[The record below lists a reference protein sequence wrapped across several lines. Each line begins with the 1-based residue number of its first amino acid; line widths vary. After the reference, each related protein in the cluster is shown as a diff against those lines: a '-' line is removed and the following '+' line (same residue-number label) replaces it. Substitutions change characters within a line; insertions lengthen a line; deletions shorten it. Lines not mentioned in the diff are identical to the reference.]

1 MSFICVSGQTTGAYS
16 FTDCCGILRKGIS
29 FGESVCLD
37 EAFTGSSYGV
47 YIATGVTCTQNCTQ
61 GNLSYSF
68 STTGLCTSL
77 SGATTITP
85 IGGTPPYTIDNVS
98 PGSISAQTSTG
109 SMTFTGLTGGT
120 YVFRLNDS
128 LGLQNN
134 ELYINVYIGDCYT
147 ASIDASGTTC
157 GQDNGIISVS
167 AITSGS
173 PYNIV
178 LYKDGSYY
186 DNQTT
191 NTVPYEFVGLP
202 SGVYNA
208 ILYDSSLTSA
218 STGNAIVITSTTI
231 NFGFWKVDTSNCV
244 IDKGKLSVTGVT
256 GTGPYTYLWS
266 NGETG
271 QTITGL
277 TVGTYSCTVTDSSGC
292 TLTQSEY
299 VGVADPLGI
308 GLLSA
313 STPTCFSSD
322 GSLTYFLTGGTA
334 PFYYSASTGEVGYT
348 LSNQFTLSNLSSGS
362 YLVNV
367 RDANFCEVTL
377 PGYLTS
383 INGFNVVDTIIRN
396 SDCNQNNGAIFVE
409 INGLNGV
416 YTYTLSG
423 VSTNTIYT
431 ETSLNQTYN
440 FTNLANDTYQLTI
453 SGSGTPCVYTT
464 NLNVNSSQKFTVS
477 ATTSGS
483 TCGGTNGVALVEVS
497 SGYTGVLD
505 YVLSNGDSLIDST
518 TTAVT
523 YSNLTAGNYTI
534 SVTDEDGCVVSEDFT
549 ILTNGQLVTSLQTI
563 NCVNGND
570 GSAEVLIFG
579 GEPTFTYNWSN
590 GQTGSTVSG
599 LSSGNYYV
607 EITDSNGCY
616 NIQYFQI
623 SCVGTLTTS
632 YQLFNLCNNTF
643 TTTVGTK
650 RGFFEMLNEGYIDIT
665 SGITGCELS
674 GSVFTCEIE
683 ISCPGS
689 GSTIYS
695 VPFYTGS
702 TLTDVPQDTLWQTTI
717 ESILSSATTIS
728 SYSVN
733 LLNNTLQI
741 LSNCNGDYDPL
752 SGCTIYL
759 RLKIDY
765 TVSCNDCGTTF
776 ILTEDEYYLITEDGF
791 QLVYV

>member
-1 MSFICVSGQTTGAYS
+1 MSFACVSGQTTGAYS
-16 FTDCCGILRKGIS
+16 YTDCCGILRKGIS
-29 FGESVCLD
+29 FGESICLD
-37 EAFTGSSYGV
+37 EGFTGSSTGV

-61 GNLSYSF
+61 GNLGYTF
-68 STTGLCTSL
+68 SVTGLCSAS
-77 SGATTITP
+77 SGTTIITP
-85 IGGTPPYTIDNVS
+85 FGGTPPYTIDNVS

-134 ELYINVYIGDCYT
+134 EIYINVYIGDCYN
-147 ASIDASGTTC
+147 ASIDASGTNC
-157 GQDNGIISVS
+157 GQDDGILSIS
-167 AITSGS
+167 AITSGA

-178 LYKDGSYY
+178 LYKDGNYY

-191 NTVPYEFVGLP
+191 NTMPFDFVGLP

-208 ILYDSSLTSA
+208 ILYDSSSTTA
-218 STGNAIVITSTTI
+218 STGNALIITSTTI

-277 TVGTYSCTVTDSSGC
+277 TIGTYSCTVTDISGC

-313 STPTCFSSD
+313 STPSCFTSD

-334 PFYYSASTGEVGYT
+334 PFYFSASTGQVGFT
-348 LSNQFTLSNLSSGS
+348 LSNQFTLTNLSAGS

-383 INGFNVVDTIIRN
+383 VNGFSVVDTIVTN
-396 SDCNQNNGAIFVE
+396 SNCNQSNGSVYVE

-416 YTYTLSG
+416 YTYSLSG
-423 VSTNTIYT
+423 QATNTLYT
-431 ETSLNQTYN
+431 DTSLNQSYT
-440 FTNLANDTYQLTI
+440 FPFLPNDTYELTI
-453 SGSGTPCVYTT
+453 SGAGTQCVYTT
-464 NLNVNSSQKFTVS
+464 TINLNSLQKFSVS

-483 TCGGTNGVALVEVS
+483 TCGGTNGFANISVS
-497 SGYTGVLD
+497 SGYTGVLS
-505 YVLSNGDSLIDST
+505 YVLSNGDSLINTT

-523 YSNLTAGNYTI
+523 YNNLIAGSYTITVTDGSGCSVTEPFTIITAG
-534 SVTDEDGCVVSEDFT
+534 
-549 ILTNGQLVTSLQTI
+549 QLITALQTT

-570 GSAEVLIFG
+570 GAAEVLVYG
-579 GEPTFTYNWSN
+579 GEPTFNYNWSN

-616 NIQYFQI
+616 NIQYFEI
-623 SCVGTLTTS
+623 KCVGTLTTS
-632 YQLFNLCNNTF
+632 YQLFNLCNDTF

-665 SGITGCELS
+665 SGITGCQLS

-683 ISCPGS
+683 ISCPDS
-689 GSTIYS
+689 GSTTYS
-695 VPFYTGS
+695 VPFYTGT
-702 TLTDVPQDTLWQTTI
+702 TLTDIPQDTLWQTTI

-728 SYSVN
+728 SYSID

-741 LSNCNGDYDPL
+741 LSNCSGDYDPL
-752 SGCTIYL
+752 SDCTIYL

-776 ILTEDEYYLITEDGF
+776 ILTEDSYYLITEDGF
-791 QLVYV
+791 QLIYA